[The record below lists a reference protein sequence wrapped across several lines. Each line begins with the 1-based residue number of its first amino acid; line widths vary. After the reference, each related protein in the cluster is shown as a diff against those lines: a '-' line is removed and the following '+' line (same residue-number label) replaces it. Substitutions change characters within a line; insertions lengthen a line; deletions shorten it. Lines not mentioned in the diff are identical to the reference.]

1 RLGVG
6 GELGNGAAG
15 VGVAGRPHERGRRA
29 HQLRQELH
37 SSGPSTHRRAQQRL
51 VPLVEAA
58 VADLCPDSA
67 AGVPRS
73 IGIADLG
80 CSSGPNTLFLVSVA
94 VDALRHR
101 CAAAGVARPEVRV
114 FLNDLPDN
122 DFNTV
127 FRHVPGF
134 LQQTGEPDA
143 GNSVFVFGAPGS
155 FFGRLFPEGNL
166 HVAISSFSLHWLS
179 QVPQE
184 LTTGELV
191 NRGSICAG
199 RKSSSAVIEAYA
211 RQSGRDFTLFLESR
225 AKEVV
230 AGGWLLASLKGRSA
244 RDMSSEGCAINEP
257 HRHPQ
262 HHGCPGSF
270 GLVDAA
276 RLESY
281 NIPIYDP
288 CAEEVREIVAAEGS
302 FEMVG
307 MESFEV
313 PACNP
318 VAFAGVIRAVYEPM
332 LERHFEAGIDMEQ
345 FVRVAEEH
353 LDRLRKEGSYKGLF
367 VHIMSLRR
375 RICDVLNSDYSRRDY
390 HRHFS

>member
-1 RLGVG
+1 MALPASASQGLHMNG
-6 GELGNGAAG
+6 GEGHTSYAKNSTPQA
-15 VGVAGRPHERGRRA
+15 RPHARV
-29 HQLRQELH
+29 HL
-37 SSGPSTHRRAQQRL
+37 PSLAYIAIFRRAQQRL

-67 AGVPRS
+67 AGLPRS

-80 CSSGPNTLFLVSVA
+80 CSSGPNTLFLVSVG
-94 VDALRHR
+94 VDALRGR
-101 CAAAGVARPEVRV
+101 CAAAGIACPEVRV

-127 FRHVPGF
+127 FRHIPAF
-134 LQQTGEPDA
+134 LQQMGEPDA
-143 GNSVFVFGAPGS
+143 GNLFVFGAPGS
-155 FFGRLFPEGNL
+155 FFGRLFPEGSL

-191 NRGSICAG
+191 NRGNICAG
-199 RKSSSAVIEAYA
+199 RTSSPAVNDAYA
-211 RQSGRDFTLFLESR
+211 RQFCRGLTLFLKSR

-230 AGGWLLASLKGRSA
+230 AGGWLLASFKGRSA
-244 RDMSSEGCAINEP
+244 RDMSSAFNEDYP
-257 HRHPQ
+257 TDILNIMAAR
-262 HHGCPGSF
+262 

-281 NIPIYDP
+281 NIPMYDP

-318 VAFAGVIRAVYEPM
+318 VAFAGVKRAVYEPM

-353 LDRLRKEGSYKGLF
+353 LDRLRKEGSYKGMF

-375 RICDVLNSDYSRRDY
+375 RICVS
-390 HRHFS
+390 